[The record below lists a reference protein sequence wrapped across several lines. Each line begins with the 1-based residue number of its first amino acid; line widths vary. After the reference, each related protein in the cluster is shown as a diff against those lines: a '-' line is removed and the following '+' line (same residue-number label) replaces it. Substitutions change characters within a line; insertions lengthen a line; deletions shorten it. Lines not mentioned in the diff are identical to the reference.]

1 MKVVISGGGT
11 AGHVTPGLALGRE
24 LAGRGHEVSFV
35 GTDRGVETRMVP
47 AAGFELHVVA
57 SRPLVRRISPE
68 AVRAVGAA
76 LGAVGECGQY
86 VGGAAAVVGM
96 GGYASV
102 PAALSARRQ
111 RVPLVLHD
119 QNAIPG
125 LANRALSRIAR
136 PRAVAVSF
144 REAAG
149 RFPRRIRTVLT
160 GNPVREDV
168 LRVRTE
174 RGALAGEA
182 RSTFGLQDGRRTLA
196 VFGGSLGAL
205 NLHRAAVAAC
215 GLLRDRSDLQVVLIT
230 GPEHLESISR
240 AWPPPGG
247 SPSLL
252 LRVEGFVDR
261 MDLIYAAADLVIA
274 RGGASSVAEIAALG
288 IPSLLV
294 PYPHAAAGE
303 QLANARALQR
313 AGGASVMLDVDVT
326 GETLCARIVNMIDHP
341 ERLAAMASGALS
353 FGRPDAAAC
362 LADLVEESA
371 A

>member
-1 MKVVISGGGT
+1 MKVVVSGGGT

-24 LAGRGHEVSFV
+24 LAGRGHDVSFV

-57 SRPLVRRISPE
+57 SRPLARTISPE
-68 AVRAVGAA
+68 AIRAVGAA
-76 LGAVGECGQY
+76 VAAVAECGGY
-86 VGGAAAVVGM
+86 VAGAGAVVGM

-102 PAALSARRQ
+102 PAALAARRR

-125 LANRALSRIAR
+125 LANRALSVLAS

-149 RFPRRIRTVLT
+149 RFPRRTRTVLT

-174 RGALAGEA
+174 RAGLAAEA
-182 RSTFGLQDGRRTLA
+182 RTTFGLEHGRRTLA

-205 NLHRAAVAAC
+205 NLNRAAVAAC
-215 GLLRDRSDLQVVLIT
+215 ALLRDRSDLQVVLIT
-230 GPEHLESISR
+230 GPEHLEGIGR
-240 AWPPPGG
+240 AWPPPGRA
-247 SPSLL
+247 PSLL

-261 MDLIYAAADLVIA
+261 MDLVYAAADMVVA
-274 RGGASSVAEIAALG
+274 RGGASSVAEISALG

-326 GETLCARIVNMIDHP
+326 GESLCDRIVNMVDHP
-341 ERLAAMASGALS
+341 ERLEAMASGALA
-353 FGRPDAAAC
+353 FGKPDAAAR
-362 LADLVEESA
+362 LADLVEEA
-371 A
+371 AA